1 MGLNPHYIK
10 ESINEIGYKEAFS
23 LLKDWINN
31 SNDPDLRKEA
41 LEVFGHLDNG
51 RNFRFFE
58 QIFLSD
64 EDPKM
69 RLLSGNLLKERY
81 INHKKLISL
90 LEFTLSS
97 VEKIDQ
103 KFLAIK
109 ILNSLKSKK
118 AHKIIKEFLKRSI
131 KKYFSGKIK
140 EFPEEIFNT
149 DKISSIS
156 ESVLELCYNLIL
168 FDYYKRYH
176 GYNVTLRK
184 GIIILLN
191 CENSDLNRIS
201 EIPAFYK
208 LIKLEHLLLQGNK
221 INEIDNLEHLQ
232 NLKVLDL
239 TNNQIKKIK
248 NIDALRNLEE
258 LKLSTNQIRKIE
270 NLNLPKLRKL
280 SLDRNSIIEIGNLQ
294 RLINLEFLNLG
305 YNVIE
310 KVENLGALYKLKNLN
325 LSNNQIEEISGL
337 DNLTRLISLRIN
349 ANNIKHL
356 SGLDNLFE
364 LKILNLSNNL
374 IEHIENLNNLYSL
387 TKLELSNNKIKKI
400 KGLDHLIKL
409 QELFLDKNRITKL
422 EGIENLESLIILFLE
437 NNYISEFRIG
447 DIEHLKNLNFIF
459 LNENPLSSESKKQYA
474 KKTRFP

>member
-1 MGLNPHYIK
+1 MDLNPHYIK
-10 ESINEIGYKEAFS
+10 ENINEIGYKEGFS

-31 SNDPDLRKEA
+31 SNEPELRKEA
-41 LEVFGHLDNG
+41 LKVYGHLDNG
-51 RNFRFFE
+51 RNFKFFE

-64 EDPKM
+64 ENLQM

-90 LEFTLSS
+90 LEFTLNS
-97 VEKIDQ
+97 VENIDQ

-118 AHKIIKEFLKRSI
+118 AHRIIKEFLKKSI

-140 EFPEEIFNT
+140 EFPEEIFNADYT
-149 DKISSIS
+149 SSIS
-156 ESVLELCYNLIL
+156 ESILELCYNLIL

-191 CENSDLNRIS
+191 CENSNISCIS

-232 NLKVLDL
+232 NLKILDL
-239 TNNQIKKIK
+239 TNNQINKIK
-248 NIDALRNLEE
+248 NIEVLRNLEE
-258 LKLSTNQIRKIE
+258 LKLSKNQIKKIE

-280 SLDRNSIIEIGNLQ
+280 SLDHNSIIEIGNLE
-294 RLINLEFLNLG
+294 LLMNLEFLNLG
-305 YNVIE
+305 YNAIE
-310 KVENLGALYKLKNLN
+310 KVENLGVLYKLKNLN
-325 LSNNQIEEISGL
+325 LSNNKIEEISGL
-337 DNLTRLISLRIN
+337 DNLTHLISLRLN

-356 SGLDNLFE
+356 NGLDNLSE

-374 IEHIENLNNLYSL
+374 IENIENLHNLYNL

-400 KGLDHLIKL
+400 RGLDHLIKL

-459 LNENPLSSESKKQYA
+459 LNENPLSPESKKQYA
-474 KKTRFP
+474 RKTRFP

>member
-23 LLKDWINN
+23 LLKVWINN
-31 SNDPDLRKEA
+31 SNDPALRKEA

-97 VEKIDQ
+97 VENIDQ

-149 DKISSIS
+149 DNISSIS

>member
-1 MGLNPHYIK
+1 MDLDPHYIK
-10 ESINEIGYKEAFS
+10 ENIIEVGYKEAFS

-41 LEVFGHLDNG
+41 LEVYGHLDNG

-58 QIFLSD
+58 QIFLTD
-64 EDPKM
+64 EDPNM

-81 INHKKLISL
+81 INYKKLISL

-97 VEKIDQ
+97 VENIDQ
-103 KFLAIK
+103 KFLAIE
-109 ILNSLKSKK
+109 ILNLLKSKK
-118 AHKIIKEFLKRSI
+118 AHKILKEFLKKSI
-131 KKYFSGKIK
+131 EKYFSGKIR
-140 EFPEEIFNT
+140 EFPEKIFDT
-149 DKISSIS
+149 DYTSSIS

-168 FDYYKRYH
+168 FDYYKRFH

-191 CENSDLNRIS
+191 CENSNLNCIS

-221 INEIDNLEHLQ
+221 INEINNLKHLQ

-239 TNNQIKKIK
+239 SNNQINYIK
-248 NIDALRNLEE
+248 NIEVLRNLEE
-258 LKLSTNQIRKIE
+258 LKLSKNQISKIE

-280 SLDRNSIIEIGNLQ
+280 SLDHNSIIEISNLDQ
-294 RLINLEFLNLG
+294 LINLEFLNLG
-305 YNVIE
+305 YNIIE
-310 KVENLGALYKLKNLN
+310 KVENLGELYKLKNLN

-337 DNLTRLISLRIN
+337 NNLTGLISLRLN

-374 IEHIENLNNLYSL
+374 IEHIENLHNLHYL

-400 KGLDHLIKL
+400 EGLDHLIKL
-409 QELFLDKNRITKL
+409 QELFLDKNYITKL
-422 EGIENLESLIILFLE
+422 EGLENLESLIILFLE
-437 NNYISEFRIG
+437 SNNIIEFRMA
-447 DIEHLKNLNFIF
+447 DIEHLNNLNFIF
-459 LNENPLSSESKKQYA
+459 LNENPLTPESKKHYA

>member
-1 MGLNPHYIK
+1 MELNPHYIK
-10 ESINEIGYKEAFS
+10 ENVNEIGYKEAFS
-23 LLKDWINN
+23 LLNDWINN

-41 LEVFGHLDNG
+41 LEVYGHLDNR

-64 EDPKM
+64 EDIKM

-81 INHKKLISL
+81 FNHKKLIPL

-97 VEKIDQ
+97 VENMDQ
-103 KFLAIK
+103 KFLAIE
-109 ILNSLKSKK
+109 ILNLLKSKK
-118 AHKIIKEFLKRSI
+118 AHKIIKEFLKKSI

-149 DKISSIS
+149 DYTSSIN
-156 ESVLELCYNLIL
+156 ESFLELCYNLIL

-176 GYNVTLRK
+176 GYNATLRK

-191 CENSDLNRIS
+191 CENSNLNYIS

-208 LIKLEHLLLQGNK
+208 LINLEHLLLQGNK
-221 INEIDNLEHLQ
+221 INKIENLEHLQ

-239 TNNQIKKIK
+239 TDNQINKIE
-248 NIDALRNLEE
+248 NLEPLRNLEE
-258 LKLSTNQIRKIE
+258 LKLSKNKIRNIE

-280 SLDRNSIIEIGNLQ
+280 SLDHNAIFEIGNLE

-305 YNVIE
+305 YNVIK
-310 KVENLGALYKLKNLN
+310 KVENVKELFKLKS
-325 LSNNQIEEISGL
+325 LSLSDNQIEEISGL
-337 DNLTRLISLRIN
+337 DNLTGLISLRLN
-349 ANNIKHL
+349 DNNIKQL

-364 LKILNLSNNL
+364 LKILNVSNNL
-374 IEHIENLNNLYSL
+374 IEHIVNLHTLQNL
-387 TKLELSNNKIKKI
+387 TKLELSNNKIKKME
-400 KGLDHLIKL
+400 GLHHLIKL
-409 QELFLDKNRITKL
+409 QELFLDKNYISKL
-422 EGIENLESLIILFLE
+422 EGLENLESLIILFLE
-437 NNYISEFRIG
+437 SNNISEFRIA

-459 LNENPLSSESKKQYA
+459 LNENPLTPESKKQYA

>member
-1 MGLNPHYIK
+1 MGLTPQYIK
-10 ESINEIGYKEAFS
+10 ESINEIGNKEAFS

-31 SNDPDLRKEA
+31 SNDPDLRIEA
-41 LEVFGHLDNG
+41 LDVFGHLDNG

-97 VEKIDQ
+97 VENIDQ

-118 AHKIIKEFLKRSI
+118 AHKVIKEFLKRSI
-131 KKYFSGKIK
+131 KKYLSSKIN

-149 DKISSIS
+149 DYTSSIG

-168 FDYYKRYH
+168 FDYYKRFH
-176 GYNVTLRK
+176 GYNVTLRR

-191 CENSDLNRIS
+191 CKNSNLNLIS

-221 INEIDNLEHLQ
+221 INEIDNIEHLR

-239 TNNQIKKIK
+239 TNNQINEIK
-248 NIDALRNLEE
+248 NIEALHNLEE
-258 LKLSTNQIRKIE
+258 LKLSKNQIRKIE

-280 SLDRNSIIEIGNLQ
+280 SLDHNSIIKISNLE
-294 RLINLEFLNLG
+294 RLLNLEFLNLG
-305 YNVIE
+305 YNAIE
-310 KVENLGALYKLKNLN
+310 KVENLGELYKLKNLN
-325 LSNNQIEEISGL
+325 LSNNKIEEISGL
-337 DNLTRLISLRIN
+337 DNLTRLISLRLN
-349 ANNIKHL
+349 SNSIKNL
-356 SGLDNLFE
+356 SGLDSLFE
-364 LKILNLSNNL
+364 LKILNLSDNL
-374 IEHIENLNNLYSL
+374 IEHIENLHNLYNL
-387 TKLELSNNKIKKI
+387 TKFELSNNKIKKI
-400 KGLDHLIKL
+400 EGLDHLIKL

-437 NNYISEFRIG
+437 NNYISEFRMG

-459 LNENPLSSESKKQYA
+459 LNENPLSPESKKQYA